1 MMLNL
6 SLRACLAVAIATVSF
21 SLLPAFAQVATQPA
35 PPLPLAPDV
44 AAIVERGKL
53 VVAMTAFDSP
63 PFYSGSGSHLEGIDV
78 TLAERVAGALGV
90 EVEFNRDAETFNDVV
105 AKVALGDADLAI
117 SKISRTHARAQVVAF
132 SEPYA
137 RLRHALI
144 FNRLKLARIAEGRDI
159 AEVVRH
165 FEGSIGVIQNS
176 SFATFAKE
184 RFPHATVVPFKTWE
198 EVIDA
203 TIAGTV
209 DASYRDEFEIRKVA
223 VDRPDASISL
233 RTVTINDASDSIA
246 VAVPWDRPRL
256 LGIVN
261 QVIDERATQ
270 VTADELIALYRASS
284 ETEGE
289 H

>member
-1 MMLNL
+1 MIFKSSM
-6 SLRACLAVAIATVSF
+6 RAFVAVAIATVSF
-21 SLLPAFAQVATQPA
+21 GLSPASAQVVASGA
-35 PPLPLAPDV
+35 APLPLAPDV
-44 AAIVERGKL
+44 AAIVDRGTL
-53 VVAMTAFDSP
+53 IVAMTSFDNP
-63 PFYSGSGSHLEGIDV
+63 PFYSGSGKHLEGIDV
-78 TLAERVAGALGV
+78 TLAERVAEALGV
-90 EVEFNRDAETFNDVV
+90 KVEFNRDAETFNDVV
-105 AKVALGDADLAI
+105 AKVALGQADLAI

-144 FNRLKLARIAEGRDI
+144 FNRLKLARMTEGRDI

-165 FEGSIGVIQNS
+165 FEGSIGVIENS

-184 RFPHATVVPFKTWE
+184 RFPHATVVPFKTWD
-198 EVIDA
+198 EVIEA
-203 TIAGTV
+203 TIAGKV

-233 RTVTINDASDSIA
+233 RTVTINDARDSIA
-246 VAVPWDRPRL
+246 VAAPWDRPRL

-270 VTADELIALYRASS
+270 VTADELIALYRAST
-284 ETEGE
+284 ETEGG